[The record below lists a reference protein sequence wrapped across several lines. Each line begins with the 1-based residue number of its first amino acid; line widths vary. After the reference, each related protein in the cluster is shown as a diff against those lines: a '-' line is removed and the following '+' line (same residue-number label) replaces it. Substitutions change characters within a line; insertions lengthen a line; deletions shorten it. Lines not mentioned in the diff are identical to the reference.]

1 MASYDRRINLYING
15 QQVSNDVRSIRA
27 EMTKLINQQ
36 SRMTIGSREYIAAA
50 SQIRT
55 LRGILAQHNQQIAAI
70 GNSWSFRGMA
80 DGFNRYLGLVT
91 AFLASFTGLALT
103 VKSAVKAYA
112 EFDDKLA
119 DVRKTTGLTKDQ
131 VFALNDELRKI
142 DTRTGQKELLDLAR
156 VAGKLGLSDPEEILG
171 FVRAADK
178 IAVALTEDLGGNV
191 EESVNEIGKLVDIFK
206 LKDEFGIEQSLI
218 KVGSAINSLGAAGTA
233 NEGYLVDFAKR
244 VAGIAPS
251 AKISIQNVLGLGTTL
266 DELGQTAEVSG
277 TVYNSVIAAM
287 FKSTPMYANMA
298 RMSVAD
304 FTTLL
309 NTDANEAFIQV
320 LAGAKGSGK
329 GFSEMAVNLD
339 QLGLDGARSTSVLA
353 VLANNIDKLR
363 EKQSYSNQEFE
374 KGTSLQKEFDIK
386 NNTVQANLDKAKKG
400 FDELARKLGKELTPA
415 YSSVISKSSLLLNGI
430 SIMVAFLYKYSGA
443 IIAVT
448 ATIAAYAIAVKVSS
462 YWDSIHYGFLVAKSA
477 VTTAYTYVVG
487 ILTGRITLAT
497 VAQNAWNLA
506 QKLNPIGL
514 VIGLLVAAGA
524 ALYLYSKRLTAA
536 EVAQRALNDI
546 NMKAKQSISDE
557 KVEMDQLLRVAQ
569 NEVLSKAMRLA
580 AIEKLNKLSPQYLG
594 GLTLET
600 INTDAAKVATDKY
613 IDSLLKK
620 AELEA
625 ATENLKE
632 VNKEIGKLEAGDV
645 DPGFASNALGIIK
658 HPTMSWEDVKATTKK
673 ENIAEQLP
681 IKNIQKKV
689 IQDKI
694 DGLVKS
700 ESASAIVTPATGG
713 GGGGGGETPAEK
725 KAREKAEKE
734 AKRVSDKAA
743 RDANKAEKTE
753 LESLDAANN
762 HIVASINKRHLEG
775 KTSEDQYN
783 ADLLEQEFIFLQ
795 CKMDLYKVGSKEY
808 EDAHA
813 LFLEKQVKAEQ
824 IVKDLLLKAGKELE
838 DSKIAN
844 LKEGIEKEK
853 AIEKQRWDAELAG
866 LKTQLLDKETLSADE
881 AELNDTI
888 NQTIEQKQIAH
899 DEKMAKLTIDAELE
913 KKMLKALTDITDAKT
928 DEEKYAA
935 EREMAQANYEQELAD
950 AEGQAIKIKQAEK
963 TLQEELVKIDKEAE
977 DKKKDTRELNLK
989 KLQAI
994 TSAMTGFA
1002 NALMDGELAA
1012 AGDNEEKKLKIKK
1025 KYADMQMVIT
1035 IANII
1040 SSTAEGIMKTYGQMG
1055 IFGTIAAVLIGVTGA
1070 VQVANAVAERNK
1082 VKSLAVGGYTGD
1094 GGKYEPARIVHK
1106 GEYVIPQEGVNN
1118 PRLQPY
1124 INIFEAARRN
1134 NSLSRLDLR
1143 PDAQSL
1149 NRSGG
1154 FASGGYASGNSPGQ
1168 ITILPAGGTDAE
1180 LKAAIIEFNKL
1191 IKKGIPAYIPMFG
1204 NNSLSDGID
1213 SVNKFNSKVTKK
1225 S

>member
-27 EMTKLINQQ
+27 EMTRLVNEQA
-36 SRMTIGSREYIAAA
+36 RMTIGSQQYIAHA
-50 SQIRT
+50 SQIRN
-55 LRGILAQHNQQIAAI
+55 LRGIMAQHNQQISAI
-70 GNSWSFRGMA
+70 ASSWSFRGMA
-80 DGFNRYLGLVT
+80 DGLNKYFGLIT
-91 AFLASFTGLALT
+91 AGIASFTGVVMGFKTLVKTFNDYEERVDNLSALT
-103 VKSAVKAYA
+103 GLAGKSLDWLSQKAKDLSTATLEGGIRVTQGAQQIVDAFTKTGSARPELLKDKEALA
-112 EFDDKLA
+112 EVTQEAIILA
-119 DVRKTTGLTKDQ
+119 AAAKTDLQPAIEGLTMVLNQYNVPADQ
-131 VFALNDELRKI
+131 SRRIINAMAA
-142 DTRTGQKELLDLAR
+142 GSKEG
-156 VAGKLGLSDPEEILG
+156 AGEIPYITQAFEKAG
-171 FVRAADK
+171 TVAADANIPIETLIATIETLAPRISQPEIAGRTLKGILIDLQTGANDTNPAIVGMATAFENLAKKNLTVTQLTKMFGVENVTTAK
-178 IAVALTEDLGGNV
+178 ILINNV
-191 EESVNEIGKLVDIFK
+191 EELKKYEKAVTGTNVAIEQAAINTDNNNSKLAQAKNRITIISMELGEKLSPAMSTVTGWFGKLLAFTLGTINFFTKYAPIIVTTTAAIIGYTVAVKLSTIWTERNNAGNIISLVLTKARVLWHNLERAALMLLVVAQALLTGNIARATQAMRIFNLVVK
-206 LKDEFGIEQSLI
+206 LSPIGLI
-218 KVGSAINSLGAAGTA
+218 VGLLMAAGTA
-233 NEGYLVDFAKR
+233 LYFYTKKL
-244 VAGIAPS
+244 
-251 AKISIQNVLGLGTTL
+251 
-266 DELGQTAEVSG
+266 
-277 TVYNSVIAAM
+277 
-287 FKSTPMYANMA
+287 
-298 RMSVAD
+298 
-304 FTTLL
+304 
-309 NTDANEAFIQV
+309 TDVEI
-320 LAGAKGSGK
+320 
-329 GFSEMAVNLD
+329 
-339 QLGLDGARSTSVLA
+339 
-353 VLANNIDKLR
+353 
-363 EKQSYSNQEFE
+363 
-374 KGTSLQKEFDIK
+374 
-386 NNTVQANLDKAKKG
+386 
-400 FDELARKLGKELTPA
+400 
-415 YSSVISKSSLLLNGI
+415 
-430 SIMVAFLYKYSGA
+430 
-443 IIAVT
+443 
-448 ATIAAYAIAVKVSS
+448 
-462 YWDSIHYGFLVAKSA
+462 
-477 VTTAYTYVVG
+477 
-487 ILTGRITLAT
+487 
-497 VAQNAWNLA
+497 A
-506 QKLNPIGL
+506 QK
-514 VIGLLVAAGA
+514 
-524 ALYLYSKRLTAA
+524 
-536 EVAQRALNDI
+536 ALNDI
-546 NMKAKQSISDE
+546 NIKARQSISDE
-557 KVEMDQLLRVAQ
+557 KVEMEQLLRVAQ
-569 NEVLSKAMRLA
+569 NEALSKAMRQA
-580 AIEKLNKLSPQYLG
+580 AIEKLNQLSPEYLG

-613 IDSLLKK
+613 IESLIKK

-632 VNKEIGKLEAGDV
+632 VKKEIGKLEAGDV
-645 DPGFASNALGIIK
+645 DPGFAQNALGIIK
-658 HPTMSWEDVKATTKK
+658 HPTMTWAAVKATTKK
-673 ENIAEQLP
+673 ENIDEQLP
-681 IKNIQKKV
+681 IKKIEAKV
-689 IQDKI
+689 YQDKI
-694 DGLVKS
+694 DEIVNS
-700 ESASAIVTPATGG
+700 QSASITTSGKPKASSGG
-713 GGGGGGETPAEK
+713 DGGETAAEK
-725 KAREKAEKE
+725 KAREKAEKA
-734 AKRVSDKAA
+734 AKRASDKAA
-743 RDANKAEKTE
+743 KDANKAEKTE

-762 HIVASINKRHLEG
+762 HIIASINKRHIEG

-844 LKEGIEKEK
+844 LKEGIDKEK

-881 AELNDTI
+881 AALNDTI

-913 KKMLKALTDITDAKT
+913 KKMVKALTDITDAKT

-935 EREMAQANYEQELAD
+935 KREMAQANYEQELAD
-950 AEGQAIKIKQAEK
+950 AEGQDIKIKQAEK

-1094 GGKYEPARIVHK
+1094 GGKYEPAGIVHK

-1124 INIFEAARRN
+1124 INIFETARRN
-1134 NSLSRLDLR
+1134 NSLSRLDLS
-1143 PDAQSL
+1143 PSAQSL

-1154 FASGGYASGNSPGQ
+1154 FASGGYASANSPGQ
-1168 ITILPAGGTDAE
+1168 ITILPAGGTDPE